1 MSACHSRT
9 PQRVKPPRSLHPVR
23 LAAVLWAGALG
34 AAPSMTGWMDR
45 GGKGWVE
52 RGKMR

>member
-34 AAPSMTGWMDR
+34 AAPSITGWIEVGR
-45 GGKGWVE
+45 VGWRE
-52 RGKMR
+52 GR